1 MITVGVIRNGARY
14 LSRHL
19 RKNDYWSEG
28 EKEVQGEWIGEGAKA
43 LGLEGVVDPA
53 AFEALRLNR
62 HPHNGT
68 KLTPDTKRKEVAFFD
83 IQFSAPKDVSVLAM
97 VGGDERV
104 RGAFTESVK
113 IALAEM
119 ERYAA
124 VRERRGDARTSETF
138 RLTRNFVGAAF
149 LHDASRDLDPQ
160 LHVHAVLANVTWDPE
175 RNQWMALQPA
185 EMLRASPYVRQ
196 VFYRELASRLRQ
208 LGYDPHDLNSKG
220 FSLRGLEHLRERFSK
235 RTRQVE
241 RLAEQF
247 AKEKRRKPT
256 KREIEV
262 LVKESRADKLTEVTT
277 PEVRQRQR
285 NELSNDE
292 QTNLARL
299 IRDAKSTHGRQQISH
314 GLVRSVLEAALR
326 HVYERKSVAR
336 EGDVLSA
343 ALELHPDFYR
353 WRELREAMEV
363 HPDAIRRHG
372 EMTLRS
378 ISLEE
383 SQTVQR
389 IRVGRNTRRPLGD
402 VTQLP
407 GKLTPGQR
415 AAAAA
420 LIKSRDF
427 TSVLI
432 GDAGTGKT
440 TVLSAIEA
448 AHMAAGGERFLPLA
462 PTTRSREALGSAGF
476 ESADTVQR
484 FLVSEQLQREAA
496 QRVVLVD
503 EAGLLSTQQ
512 LDQLTRIAAEAK
524 ARVLLVGDV
533 KQHYS
538 VQRGDALRNVI
549 RQADLPVVR
558 LSEVLRQRDDSDRRF
573 SRMLASGDAIDA
585 LSYAN
590 RRGMIQETGDDTA
603 LFLSAASHYA
613 ENLAQG
619 VETLVVI
626 PFWEEIDRFN
636 EAARPALRRFGI
648 LGAEEVT
655 REAVKPLTWTDEQK
669 IHWDQYCVG
678 DRLLFVRDTR
688 FLKRGSSAEV
698 IEVRKD
704 GLQVKDSS
712 GQVSKITRKQRGA
725 YDVGRVQHL
734 KIATGDRILMRG
746 RDDSS
751 DFSNGDLKTVKEV
764 NPNTGEIT
772 FTDGKTLPT
781 SFQAWTYGHALTSYR
796 AQGSTA
802 EESILVLGEVAER
815 ALKRRQFYVGNTR
828 YRGKHRIY
836 VSRRENIFRRL
847 ADPDA
852 GRELATEF
860 IARNRICHSERIALR
875 HLKWAGERARAIW
888 HSMVER
894 LRATQRAAEQ
904 RVEI

>member
-28 EKEVQGEWIGEGAKA
+28 EKEVQGEWIGEAAKA
-43 LGLEGVVDPA
+43 FALDGPVEPT
-53 AFEALRLNR
+53 AFEALRTNR
-62 HPHNGT
+62 NP
-68 KLTPDTKRKEVAFFD
+68 LTGEPLTASESGKRVAFFD
-83 IQFSAPKDVSVLAM
+83 IQISAPKDVSVLAM

-104 RGAFTESVK
+104 RTAFYESAK
-113 IALAEM
+113 IALVEM

-124 VRERRGDARTSETF
+124 VRERRGEAHGSEAV
-138 RLTRNFVGAAF
+138 RLTRNFVGGLF
-149 LHDASRDLDPQ
+149 MHDASRDLDPQ
-160 LHVHAVLANVTWDPE
+160 LHVHAVLANVTWDAD
-175 RNQWMALQPA
+175 RTRWMALQPA

-196 VFYRELASRLRQ
+196 VFYRELATRLRQ
-208 LGYDPHDLNSKG
+208 LGYDPFDLNSKG
-220 FSLRGLEHLRERFSK
+220 FSVRGVEHLRERFSK

-241 RLAEQF
+241 RLAEEFSRQ
-247 AKEKRRKPT
+247 KGRKPT
-256 KREIEV
+256 KREVEV
-262 LVKESRADKLTEVTT
+262 LVKNSRADKLTEVTT
-277 PEVRQRQR
+277 PEVRMRQR
-285 NELSNDE
+285 TELSSEE
-292 QTNLARL
+292 QSNLDRL
-299 IRDAKSTHGRQQISH
+299 VREAKSAQGRQQISH

-326 HVYERKSVAR
+326 HVYERRSVAR

-353 WRELREAMEV
+353 WRELRQAMEAY
-363 HPDAIRRHG
+363 PDAIRRGG

-383 SQTVQR
+383 SLTVQR
-389 IRVGRNTRRPLGD
+389 VRDGRNTRRPLGD
-402 VTQLP
+402 ATQLP
-407 GKLTPGQR
+407 TKLTPGQR
-415 AAAAA
+415 AAASA
-420 LIKSRDF
+420 LIRNRDF
-427 TSVLI
+427 TSILV

-448 AHMAAGGERFLPLA
+448 AHIAAGGERFLPLA
-462 PTTRSREALGSAGF
+462 PTTRSREALESAGF

-484 FLVSEQLQREAA
+484 FLVSEQLQQEAA
-496 QRVVLVD
+496 QRVLLVD

-512 LDQLTRIAAEAK
+512 LDRLTRIAAEAK

-558 LSEVLRQRDDSDRRF
+558 LSEVLRQRDDADRRF
-573 SRMLASGDAIDA
+573 SRMLASGDAVDA
-585 LSYAN
+585 FSYAD
-590 RRGMIQETGDDTA
+590 RQGMIQETGDDAA
-603 LFLSAASHYA
+603 LFLNAASHYA
-613 ENLAQG
+613 ENLVHG

-636 EAARPALRRFGI
+636 DAARAALRRVGI
-648 LGAEEVT
+648 LGSEEVT

-669 IHWDQYCVG
+669 AHWDQYRVG

-688 FLKRGSSAEV
+688 FVKRGASAEV

-704 GLQVKDSS
+704 GLRIKVAS
-712 GQVSKITRKQRGA
+712 GKVLKITRKQRGA

-734 KIATGDRILMRG
+734 NVALGDRILMRG
-746 RDDSS
+746 RDDASE
-751 DFSNGDLKTVKEV
+751 FANGDLKTVEKVDPE
-764 NPNTGEIT
+764 TGEIT
-772 FTDGKTLPT
+772 FADGKTLPKD
-781 SFQAWTYGHALTSYR
+781 FHAWTYGHALTSYR

-836 VSRRENIFRRL
+836 VSHRENIFHRL

-860 IARNRICHSERIALR
+860 ITRNRISRAERISLR
-875 HLKWAGERARAIW
+875 QFRWAGERARVLW
-888 HSMVER
+888 HAMVDR
-894 LRATQRAAEQ
+894 LRQTQRAAEQ